1 MAYNSKFTGAQ
12 IDALLDASEAMKTS
26 KEDVANKVT
35 SIGADATD
43 EQYPSAK
50 AVKDLIDSHTF
61 PIINNL
67 TVGGEASAL
76 SAEMGK
82 LLNEKI
88 LSISLANGEDGK
100 VYIAVNGVNQGNGVN
115 LQTGRVEVWA
125 DVITSD
131 GSLTIANGQTAQL
144 GVKLSVMPS
153 QSQTITIASSKAD
166 VALSVSSLT
175 FTESN
180 WNAFQFITLTNN
192 YNDMGDLDVT
202 ITLTNSDPLLT
213 NTSVFVLAKGISYEN
228 LVDTTI
234 PAGAHTV
241 TAADFE
247 TVTVVQTKGL
257 GLRNYNAQYT
267 NIFVPKTIEY
277 NGSTYITVLA
287 SGFAFKNNTSLQY
300 VEIEDGVKGSEY
312 GTTVTRFDLNGL
324 FVGCT
329 SLIGVKYGG
338 SEMIEM
344 NGMFD
349 GCSSLLFFDGLD
361 RQTNA
366 TNMMSVFKSCSS
378 LEYVQ
383 DLSALTKITNLQS
396 IFDGCSNL
404 VRILGMP
411 HELIST
417 SVSGATMYNHC
428 SKLTEAI
435 IPKGVNDLFYACR
448 GATSL
453 RKLDVYAESTFKRIS
468 SVFDGCSNLKVYCV
482 EGSDAYTQLH
492 TAYASDTTVKILTY
506 GGGELPAVIVWGDS
520 TSSPNTSWNE
530 WPARLQ
536 TKIGASLE
544 VKNQAV
550 SGEYTTSTSARQG
563 GNALSVGAFEIPATT
578 DAVQIVL
585 KSADNQTF
593 GTNPVFSAG
602 ASFNPCTISGVKGSI
617 SQSSWNYYFKRLEA
631 GIAVSV
637 SADTPVT
644 SDQDALFN
652 NADAIMLVLIGC
664 NSGWNGNASTLL
676 NQVNLMVQHFVA
688 AGGTKYIIAGA
699 FSGKFMRTEADRDEI
714 FAFETLAAT
723 QFGNNWLNLR
733 QYLIANGLTENNLTA
748 TASDTERMA
757 LGQVPG
763 SLLGGGTPS
772 NIVMYPSTSSD
783 DTHPNAYGANS
794 MMLAFFH
801 KGVSLG
807 YWSDNE

>member
-1 MAYNSKFTGAQ
+1 MAYNSKYTGAQ

-26 KEDVANKVT
+26 KEDVTNKVT
-35 SIGADATD
+35 SINADAD
-43 EQYPSAK
+43 DDHYPSAK

-67 TVGGEASAL
+67 TTGGEASAL

-82 LLNEKI
+82 FLNEKI

-180 WNAFQFITLTNN
+180 WNTYQYITLTNN

-213 NTSVFVLAKGISYEN
+213 ETSVFVLAKGISYEN

-247 TVTVVQTKGL
+247 TVNVIQTKGL

-277 NGSTYITVLA
+277 NGTTYITVLA

-312 GTTVTRFDLNGL
+312 GNTVTTFDLNGL
-324 FVGCT
+324 FKGCT

-338 SEMIEM
+338 SEMREM
-344 NGMFD
+344 SGMFD
-349 GCSSLLFFDGLD
+349 GCSSLVFFDGLD

-366 TNMMSVFKSCSS
+366 TNMMGAFKSCSS

-417 SVSGATMYNHC
+417 SVSGTTMYNYC

-448 GATSL
+448 GASSL

-492 TAYASDTTVKILTY
+492 TAYASSTSVTISTF

-520 TSSPNTSWNE
+520 TSSPITSWNE

-536 TKIGASLE
+536 TQIGASLE

-593 GTNPVFSAG
+593 GTDPVFSAG

-617 SQSSWNYYFKRLEA
+617 SQSSGSYYFKRLEA
-631 GIAVSV
+631 GNAVSV

-644 SDQDALFN
+644 SNQDALFN
-652 NADAIMLVLIGC
+652 NADATMLVLIGC

-699 FSGKFMRTEADRDEI
+699 FSGKFMRTQAGRDEI

-794 MMLAFFH
+794 MMLAFYN

-807 YWSDNE
+807 YWSDNK